1 MAANLAKQGKTKEA
15 YEAMVRYDAARE
27 KIYGEESSRRI
38 AQMDVAL
45 ELKEK
50 DDAIDTLQIS
60 EQNKALQLRNIQVVI
75 TAIVLGIVTIVALFN
90 LFFLRRKRRA

>member
-1 MAANLAKQGKTKEA
+1 
-15 YEAMVRYDAARE
+15 
-27 KIYGEESSRRI
+27 
-38 AQMDVAL
+38 MDVAL

-60 EQNKALQLRNIQVVI
+60 EQNKALQLRNIQIVI